1 MKLNQGK
8 FDMANDQEEVA
19 ILFADISN
27 FDDIVNEEKSNIV
40 PLVDDLFR
48 SFDTLCDKY
57 GA

>member
-1 MKLNQGK
+1 
-8 FDMANDQEEVA
+8 MANDQEEVA